1 MLGLSQLKKFD
12 SDIISL
18 GKETEL
24 RTARGEK
31 PVLVPIPRSIKDKDD
46 SEDFVLG
53 MPETEEDLSAPADSS
68 SADDF
73 SDITGGGQPNGTAE
87 SAPKSASPDVSDLL
101 EPLVDSGS
109 RHGQDNVP
117 DLSMFMEPP
126 QAAEPEP
133 EAEPEEPSIADLV
146 LDDLLAGA
154 EFDGTEGAAD
164 GQTEQEPAPEEPQ
177 ELESVPEPQK
187 KTPDIPGAPL
197 YDFETTTP
205 EAEPAPAD
213 PEIPEAGPEV
223 PEAEP
228 LEPAEEP
235 EESHTESAVQPAGES
250 DVTDDFNPPDFS
262 FDEPEV
268 SDTTE
273 VPEKTEQPDKTE
285 EPEQPVKD
293 DFSDFDLTSPVDLKE
308 EKADEDTASGQSA
321 SEDDGF
327 GFSGDTIDMNADL
340 PDELNESDA
349 GSAAPVPDK
358 AESEESVESVENTE
372 PDENASA
379 ESAGYECAAPDT
391 AADVSAEPCAGP
403 EETPAAEENVSSAA
417 SDKGAGLDLPD
428 MGSDEFNPD
437 TFDFNL
443 DEGADENAPADQT
456 PQENAAPEENAEN
469 AAPPETF
476 DTSEM
481 QGLDFSIKDTDSQIA
496 DASAENKTDFELGN
510 GSEFKDENADFE
522 IPGFS
527 DTATAASDKSGK
539 IKLPTPDFTGAAEG
553 GRPGKNTLT
562 DDQYKR
568 FLRNLSEYPLNVRI
582 AVEDLLVK
590 NEFTDDAQFEVIQK
604 IINRAPARQVA
615 SHLEK
620 MLDISISVP
629 HDYERRT
636 AEEYAAYKAWLRYQL
651 RNRIIPGIII
661 GAAAV
666 MLAFGLFK
674 FGHSFIYKPLR
685 ANRLYSQGYAL
696 LEADEYPQSEMKFNE
711 ASKYQLQKNWFY
723 KYARGYRAH
732 RQYERAE
739 KMYRNILYCFNFD
752 KSAGIEYA
760 QMECDDLA
768 NYEKAEEIA
777 KRDVLDYHINDPD
790 GILLLGDI
798 YLEWATDKDP
808 AKFEDARRQYA
819 SLVQLYGQTDLY
831 MSRMMRY
838 FIRTDNLR
846 EVLQL
851 KERFYPKA
859 KSLGAQDWTEL
870 SGYLLDKLYGELAPA
885 DEYLR
890 TQISDVKDMLVRAV
904 KADRTNPTAYYNLSR
919 YDVQMNNT
927 DYAIE
932 TLERTLDAYDKAP
945 SLRRRDISRRIDSY
959 RLLGEQYTKGRDYVK
974 AQEVY
979 TDGITK
985 FEDENSNS
993 GFEGNA
999 QVGRLY
1005 ADTADIDYFIAG
1017 DLDNA
1022 LREYITAVNTKC
1034 DTSSIRYRIGWIQ
1047 YGKENYDD
1055 ALGSFMKAG
1064 EESPDDPHL
1073 LLAMGNTLSL
1083 HDDNYA
1089 AQGYY
1094 DRLMSYL
1101 DTKKSQKG
1109 VLFPQVRPDQE
1120 EIVELYLKASNNLGV
1135 TLYRLARR
1143 TGNSRMN
1150 ADAMVNLSTSMRA
1163 WDALTRNQTTMVR
1176 LGGSNL
1182 AEQNLKYMTHPVPDY
1197 EPAVYTDIPRILSG
1211 EGELT

>member
-1 MLGLSQLKKFD
+1 MPGLSQLKKFD

-53 MPETEEDLSAPADSS
+53 MPEKEDDLSSPAETSS
-68 SADDF
+68 SDDF

-87 SAPKSASPDVSDLL
+87 SAAKPASPDVSDLL

-133 EAEPEEPSIADLV
+133 EAEPEEPSIADLG

-154 EFDGTEGAAD
+154 GFDGTEGAAD
-164 GQTEQEPAPEEPQ
+164 EKAEQEPAPEEPQ

-187 KTPDIPGAPL
+187 KAADIPGAPL
-197 YDFETTTP
+197 YDFETTAP
-205 EAEPAPAD
+205 ESHTAPAEHSPAE
-213 PEIPEAGPEV
+213 PEIPEV
-223 PEAEP
+223 
-228 LEPAEEP
+228 EP
-235 EESHTESAVQPAGES
+235 EEKHAEPAAPAAGES

-268 SDTTE
+268 SGTAE
-273 VPEKTEQPDKTE
+273 VPEK
-285 EPEQPVKD
+285 PEQPEQPAKD
-293 DFSDFDLTSPVDLKE
+293 DFSDFDLTPPVDLKE
-308 EKADEDTASGQSA
+308 EETDEDTVPGQQPA
-321 SEDDGF
+321 AADDGF
-327 GFSGDTIDMNADL
+327 GFSGDAIDMNAGL
-340 PDELNESDA
+340 PDELNEGDA
-349 GSAAPVPDK
+349 GTAETDESLSAAP
-358 AESEESVESVENTE
+358 AA
-372 PDENASA
+372 DE
-379 ESAGYECAAPDT
+379 GTAPDT
-391 AADVSAEPCAGP
+391 AAAGQPAGSEEIPAVS
-403 EETPAAEENVSSAA
+403 EETPSPEESTPSAA
-417 SDKGAGLDLPD
+417 PENGAGINLPD
-428 MGSDEFNPD
+428 MGTDEFNPD

-456 PQENAAPEENAEN
+456 AQETAAPEENAEN

-496 DASAENKTDFELGN
+496 AASAENKTDFELGN

-636 AEEYAAYKAWLRYQL
+636 AEEYAAYKASLQYQL

-685 ANRLYSQGYAL
+685 ANSLYSQGYSL
-696 LEADEYPQSEMKFNE
+696 LESDEYPQSEMKFNE
-711 ASKYQLQKNWFY
+711 ASKYQLQKKWFY

-752 KSAGIEYA
+752 KDAGIEYA

-798 YLEWATDKDP
+798 YLEWATEKSP
-808 AKFEDARRQYA
+808 ARFEDARRQYA

-919 YDVQMNNT
+919 YYVQMNNT

-932 TLERTLDAYDKAP
+932 TLERTLDAYDKAQ
-945 SLRRRDISRRIDSY
+945 SLRRRDITRQIDSY

-993 GFEGNA
+993 GFEGNE

-1143 TGNSRMN
+1143 TGSSRMN
-1150 ADAMVNLSTSMRA
+1150 ADAMVELSTSMRA

-1211 EGELT
+1211 EEELTQ